1 MGKWTARALGENNYE
16 FFRLEKR
23 IMYAKYYYQK
33 QAILNQMS
41 LETPDVVNTFS
52 VL

>member
-1 MGKWTARALGENNYE
+1 MGKWTARAMGEHNYE
-16 FFRLEKR
+16 YFRLEKR
-23 IMYAKYYYQK
+23 IFYARYYYAK
-33 QAILNQMS
+33 QAILNHMA